1 MLMGALLAGLGI
13 LANMGTPLIWAPY
26 GQLLFGNFLIGV
38 LEGWLIARLF
48 GVRKADAIPAMI
60 GANYLSLIPGA
71 VSLIALNKALARVTD
86 VDVYTAPAYMA
97 AMCVLVFVLT
107 VVIEWP
113 VCLWIFWARPRR
125 FRDSWLASLA
135 AQSAS
140 YGLLI
145 LYYGAASNL
154 SLYRD
159 LDVTRSLVPSL
170 PSNALVYFLSPE
182 SDAVWRIRLDG
193 QGLEKV
199 AELADRETFPLL
211 FAKFEPDKEGHL
223 LYVGLHER
231 GHVLTSPPIPAA
243 AWRLAYVDKDKW
255 WHPRDLRPTAGRTV
269 NVWHDPMQGL
279 QVGDEPWNSRISV
292 GLETPFL
299 WWTSREATILPGDL
313 VVFEMA
319 RQVLVLDIRA
329 RKLGLL
335 ARGRSPLVAIERE
348 PAGTSPVATV
358 EEPRQGDVFVAG
370 EGGYHTYRI
379 PSLIVSA
386 DGTLL
391 AFAEGRKKGTSDT
404 GDIDLLLR
412 RSRDA
417 GATWGETQV
426 VVDDGPN
433 TAGNPCPVVDPATGE
448 IVLLLTRN
456 LGEDSEEEILSGS
469 GKQSREVWITR
480 STDDGA
486 TWLKPWDITRS
497 VKAPDWTWYATG
509 PGTGIRL
516 RSGRF
521 LIPCDHALAGTKARR
536 SHVILSGDGGW
547 TWTLGGAL
555 GEKTNECQAVELEDG
570 SVLLNMR
577 SYHGKNRR
585 AVARSEDGGVTWS
598 EPVLD
603 ETLVEPV
610 CQASM
615 IRLSSGSGGARK
627 SRILFAN
634 PASTKREKMT
644 VRLSYDDGKTWPVS
658 RVLHEGP
665 SAYSALA
672 VLQDGTIACLY
683 ERGEKRLYESIRLAR
698 LSLGWLT
705 EEKDTLP

>member
-1 MLMGALLAGLGI
+1 MGMGAISSGLGV

-48 GVRKADAIPAMI
+48 GVRKANVILAMI
-60 GANYLSLIPGA
+60 GANYLSLIPGIYFLRPLSA
-71 VSLIALNKALARVTD
+71 ALAQMVD
-86 VDVYTAPAYMA
+86 IDVYTAPAYMA
-97 AMCVLVFVLT
+97 AMCVLVFSLT

-113 VCLWIFWARPRR
+113 VCLWILWARPRR

-135 AQSAS
+135 AQTAS

-154 SLYRD
+154 SLYTEV
-159 LDVTRSLVPSL
+159 DVTRSLVPSL
-170 PSNALVYFLSPE
+170 PSNAVVYFLSPGA
-182 SDAVWRIRLDG
+182 DAAWRIRLDG
-193 QGLEKV
+193 RGLEKV
-199 AELADRETFPLL
+199 ADLAGNERHVWLSAD
-211 FAKFEPDKEGHL
+211 FEPGADEYRLRSRWFQDG
-223 LYVGLHER
+223 ER
-231 GHVLTSPPIPAA
+231 SQPIPTSPIPASG
-243 AWRLAYVDKDKW
+243 WRFAEVDETKS
-255 WHPRDLRPTAGRTV
+255 RDLRLVTKGQVEVLTFDWG
-269 NVWHDPMQGL
+269 NLDVWGEDRRRL
-279 QVGDEPWNSRISV
+279 RV
-292 GLETPFL
+292 GLETPFFF
-299 WWTSREATILPGDL
+299 WWAGEATILPGDL

-319 RQVLVLDIRA
+319 GQILVLDTRA

-412 RSRDA
+412 RSTDG

-433 TAGNPCPVVDPATGE
+433 TAGNPCPVVDPASGA
-448 IVLLLTRN
+448 IVLLMTRN
-456 LGEDSEEEILSGS
+456 LGEDSEDEIMSGS
-469 GKQSREVWITR
+469 GKRSREVWITR
-480 STDDGA
+480 STDGGA
-486 TWLKPWDITRS
+486 TWSKPDDITAS
-497 VKAPDWTWYATG
+497 TKAPDWTWYATG
-509 PGTGIRL
+509 PGSGIRL
-516 RSGRF
+516 RSGRL
-521 LIPCDHALAGTKARR
+521 LIPCDHALADTRARR
-536 SHVILSGDGGW
+536 SHVILSDDGGW
-547 TWTLGGAL
+547 TWRIGGVL

-603 ETLVEPV
+603 EALVEPV
-610 CQASM
+610 CQASLV
-615 IRLSSGSGGARK
+615 RLSSGSRGARK
-627 SRILFAN
+627 SRILLSN
-634 PASTKREKMT
+634 PASTRREKMT

-658 RVLHEGP
+658 RLLHEGP

-672 VLQDGTIACLY
+672 VLPDGTIACLY

-698 LSLGWLT
+698 FSLGWLT
-705 EEKDTLP
+705 EGKDHHPH